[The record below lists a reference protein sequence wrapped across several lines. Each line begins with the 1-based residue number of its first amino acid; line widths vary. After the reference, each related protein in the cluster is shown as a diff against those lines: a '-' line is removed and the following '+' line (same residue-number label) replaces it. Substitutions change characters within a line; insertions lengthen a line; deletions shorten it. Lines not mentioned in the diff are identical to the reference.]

1 MNIKVKGSEWL
12 NERGNRS
19 YNSNYVFPKDT
30 NSSSDLYIVCGAVG
44 AGVMYRGEQVAEQVV
59 NEFVSYVAQQA
70 VNYES
75 EADAQ
80 AELITS
86 ALAHTE
92 KSLSEYIV
100 LHPECHGIA
109 ITLACAHFTQN
120 GAIVGWVGD
129 TRAVLI
135 RNGMSVR
142 QTLDH
147 STKYPYDDFS
157 LHPRRSINRMVEGI
171 EKPASMDVE
180 WWSDLQP
187 NDIIVLGTYAV
198 MRPLEQGFLADAW
211 EREFMRDG
219 LKFACDAH
227 ARDNYAIY
235 TMRMGEG
242 VTKTV
247 NAEDT
252 LSAIGAVP
260 LSDFAVRD
268 LLSDDEDR
276 LPADQEIFM
285 ANAPT
290 LESET
295 AEIAATV
302 DAEAA
307 DEPTLESETAEIAA
321 T

>member
-19 YNSNYVFPKDT
+19 YNSNYVFPKD
-30 NSSSDLYIVCGAVG
+30 NSSASDLYLVCGAVG

-59 NEFVSYVAQQA
+59 NEFVNFVAQNA
-70 VNYES
+70 ANFDS

-80 AELITS
+80 AELLTS
-86 ALAHTE
+86 ALAHAE
-92 KSLSEYIV
+92 KQLSEYII

-109 ITLACAHFTQN
+109 TTLAAVHFTKN
-120 GAIVGWVGD
+120 GAIVGWIGD

-142 QTLDH
+142 QSNDH

-157 LHPRRSINRMVEGI
+157 LHPRRSINRMIEGGD
-171 EKPASMDVE
+171 KPASMDVA
-180 WWSDLQP
+180 WWNDLQP

-198 MRPLEQGFLADAW
+198 MRPLEQGFLSDAW
-211 EREFMRDG
+211 EREAMRDG

-242 VTKTV
+242 VVQTV

-252 LSAIGAVP
+252 LAAVGAMP
-260 LSDFAVRD
+260 LSA
-268 LLSDDEDR
+268 LALSNLISDDEHP
-276 LPADQEIFM
+276 LVAETPS
-285 ANAPT
+285 

-295 AEIAATV
+295 A
-302 DAEAA
+302 
-307 DEPTLESETAEIAA
+307 
-321 T
+321 